1 MSTTAQKI
9 TVAATA
15 TAALFLSACSST
27 VAGSPTAAS
36 TPTSQASVATT
47 TAKAPAHSGR
57 SSTPPSAVPTTTF
70 TSTQDVVQF
79 FVNDVNAFWKWYNIQ
94 TKAIAVVQSQP
105 LSCGASEPESQD
117 AHAMN
122 CTGTIHYDPDA
133 LAAEANGDNNLIGV
147 VMAHEVGHTVER
159 RLDSDPNRSD
169 RSHELSADCLAGMYV
184 SAKQEP
190 YEEMAA
196 VFKKTGMYVY
206 GQDDALAAFH
216 DGYNNYSPDVFTHAQ
231 VKKCLR

>member
-15 TAALFLSACSST
+15 TAAFLLSACSST
-27 VAGSPTAAS
+27 IAGSPTAAS
-36 TPTSQASVATT
+36 TPTSRASMPTT

-94 TKAIAVVQSQP
+94 TKANAIVDTP
-105 LSCGASEPESQD
+105 PFRCDIRNSERV
-117 AHAMN
+117 ATN

-159 RLDSDPNRSD
+159 RLDSDPTRSG

-206 GQDDALAAFH
+206 GQDEALAAFH